1 MPGPVIQGKGG
12 LTPFFLR
19 NEVLYGKVH
28 SCFERVVNFA
38 FPVPE
43 GPPRLLTVTGEN
55 IPELPDSLRVPT
67 DTLFRLR
74 CLERGTPVSWQ
85 CGQLYLPD
93 LIISCDP
100 ISSALFPFQPPK
112 LTKKRAEMFLQNYAQ
127 LKKANGFADLPE
139 SRRHWA
145 VAGIADFAKSL
156 HLGQGNEK
164 KWPIGLGKGTT
175 PAGDDAL
182 VGVLSIFGQNFSLL
196 SPAMLDR
203 TTDISARYLRCAQE
217 GYFSVPVQRVVE
229 EISLSAMEGLAQ
241 FGATSGMD
249 MLLGMAEACKWYLK
263 KEEHHMNVKE
273 AIASRKLI
281 AIVRGLPGEQ
291 LEGLA
296 KALLAGGITLMEITF
311 NQQKPE
317 TWSQTADGIKMLC
330 EKFEG
335 QIIAGAGT
343 VVTQEQLTMAYEA
356 GAKYII
362 SPNTDEDII
371 RRTKELGL
379 VSLPGA
385 LTPSEIVVAHKAGA
399 DFVKVFPVG
408 NLGPAYIKAVKA
420 PLSHIQLMAVGGVNE
435 KNADDFMRAGAAGLG
450 VGGNLVNK
458 EWIANGEWDKI
469 TALAAEYVKAVQ

>member
-1 MPGPVIQGKGG
+1 MPGPVIPVKGG

-19 NEVLYGKVH
+19 NDLLHGMIH
-28 SCFERVVNFA
+28 SCFDRVVNLS
-38 FPVPE
+38 FPVKE
-43 GPPRLLTVTGEN
+43 GPPRLLTLTRED
-55 IPELPDSLRVPT
+55 IPPLPDSLRVPAPVLAWLREAGRGVPVT
-67 DTLFRLR
+67 WQRGELHLPAFTL
-74 CLERGTPVSWQ
+74 
-85 CGQLYLPD
+85 
-93 LIISCDP
+93 SCDMNA
-100 ISSALFPFQPPK
+100 SALSPFHSPK
-112 LTKKRAEMFLQNYAQ
+112 MTRERAEIFLSHYAQ
-127 LKKANGFADLPE
+127 LKKSNGFADLPE
-139 SRRHWA
+139 ARRLWA
-145 VAGIADFAKSL
+145 MDGIADFANAL
-156 HLGQGNEK
+156 LTGQKNEK

-175 PAGDDAL
+175 PAGDDAI
-182 VGVLSIFGQNFSLL
+182 VGVLSIFGWNCSLL
-196 SPAMLDR
+196 TPALLDR

-217 GYFSVPVQRVVE
+217 GYFSAPVQRVVQE
-229 EISLSAMEGLAQ
+229 LSLAAMEELAQ
-241 FGATSGMD
+241 FGATSGAD
-249 MLLGMAEACKWYLK
+249 MLLGMAVACKYYLN
-263 KEEHHMNVKE
+263 EEENSMNVKNE
-273 AIASRKLI
+273 IASRKLI

-296 KALLAGGITLMEITF
+296 NALLAGGITLMEITF

-317 TWSQTADGIKMLC
+317 TWSQTADGIRMLC
-330 EKFEG
+330 EKFAG
-335 QIIAGAGT
+335 KIIAGAGT

-385 LTPSEIVVAHKAGA
+385 MTPSEIVVAHKAGA

-408 NLGPAYIKAVKA
+408 NLGPAYIKAIKA
-420 PLSHIQLMAVGGVNE
+420 PLSHIQMMAVGGVNE
-435 KNADDFMRAGAAGLG
+435 KNADDFMRAGASGLG